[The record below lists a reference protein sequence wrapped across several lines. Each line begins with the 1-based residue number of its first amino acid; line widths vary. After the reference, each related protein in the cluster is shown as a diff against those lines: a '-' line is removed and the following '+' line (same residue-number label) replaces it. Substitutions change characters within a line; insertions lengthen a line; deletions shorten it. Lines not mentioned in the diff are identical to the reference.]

1 MTAEDYLK
9 QGDINAA
16 LQQLQEQV
24 KKQPAN
30 PELRVFLFQLLSV
43 MGQWDRALTQLDV
56 AADLDDS
63 TLAMVSMYR
72 QVIACERFR
81 EQVFLGNKEPVI
93 FGKPEEWLA
102 LLIQALKLTAQ
113 GENTKSQQLRDQ
125 AFESAPTT
133 SGTISGVIDEQPFQW
148 IADSDPRLGPVMEA
162 IIDGRYLWI
171 PIENLQTM
179 LIDEPTDLRDVVWL
193 PTHFTW
199 NNGGES
205 YGLIPS
211 RYPLSYQ
218 HDPLLALSR
227 KTEWQD
233 CGEDLFIGLGQKI
246 WSTDNHEFAVM
257 DVRAIQFNT
266 TQAPENQVPEKE

>member
-16 LQQLQEQV
+16 LLQLQEQV
-24 KKQPAN
+24 KKQAAN
-30 PELRVFLFQLLSV
+30 PELRVFLFQLLAV

-56 AADLDDS
+56 ASDLDDG

-93 FGKPEEWLA
+93 FGKPKKWVA
-102 LLIQALKLTAQ
+102 LLIQALQLTAQ
-113 GENTKSQQLRDQ
+113 GEYSKSQTLRSQ
-125 AFESAPTT
+125 AFDAASIT
-133 SGTISGVIDEQPFQW
+133 SGVIDDQKFEWF
-148 IADSDPRLGPVMEA
+148 ADSDPRLGPVMEA
-162 IIDGRYLWI
+162 IIEGRYLWI
-171 PIENLQTM
+171 PIENLKTIV
-179 LIDEPTDLRDVVWL
+179 IDEPVDLRDVIWL

-211 RYPLSYQ
+211 RYPFSYQ
-218 HDPLLALSR
+218 HAPLLALSR

-233 CGEDLFIGLGQKI
+233 CGADLFLGLGQKI
-246 WSTDNHEFAVM
+246 WSTDSNEYSVM
-257 DVRAIQFNT
+257 DVRTIQFNT
-266 TQAPENQVPEKE
+266 SPASAEGQ

>member
-30 PELRVFLFQLLSV
+30 SELRVFLFQLLSV

-56 AADLDDS
+56 ASDLDDS

-72 QVIACERFR
+72 QVIACEQFR

-93 FGKPEEWLA
+93 FGKPEAWVA
-102 LLIQALKLTAQ
+102 LLIQALKLTVQ
-113 GENTKSQQLRDQ
+113 GEIAKSQTLRNQ
-125 AFESAPTT
+125 AFEAAPAT
-133 SGTISGVIDEQPFQW
+133 SGTIDEQAFQW
-148 IADSDPRLGPVMEA
+148 LADCDPRLGPVMEA
-162 IIDGRYLWI
+162 IVEGRYLWI
-171 PIENLQTM
+171 PTENLNTIV
-179 LIDEPTDLRDVVWL
+179 IDEPVDLRDVVWL
-193 PTHFTW
+193 PAHFTW
-199 NNGGES
+199 SNGGES

-233 CGEDLFIGLGQKI
+233 YGEDLFLGMGQKI
-246 WSTDNHEFAVM
+246 WSTDSNEYSVM
-257 DVRAIQFNT
+257 DVRSIQFNT
-266 TQAPENQVPEKE
+266 SPASEEE